1 MWGERLENE
10 RAYVRDLDESLVRR
24 ACAGTIVEIVA
35 DDSVRLDGSSQNVD
49 RRKDVFFARIGPGMV
64 SGRHAH
70 PREGP
75 TAREARATLSP
86 RGARAC
92 WSVSL
97 VSLFVAAPA
106 LADARAEARAHFKA
120 GMAAIAA
127 KNYDEG
133 IVELDAAYAILPH
146 PNVLFNLARAH
157 AEAGH
162 SEKALETYK
171 KYLEGDPPD
180 REDVQKI
187 VAALELRVAQQKAA
201 SEPPVVSPP
210 VAPAPT
216 LAPRPETPCPDPAV
230 PPPVPPPL
238 PKLPENIGKAR
249 TEDVFEETVVTASR
263 GKQSPLDAPNSTAVI
278 TEQDIRLS
286 GITKI
291 PELLRRLAGVDIME
305 VTGGQTEVSIRGFN
319 QRLSNKVL
327 VLVDGRSVYVDLL
340 GATFWQ
346 ALSIG
351 VEDIDRIEVV
361 RGPGSALYGA
371 DAFNGVINIL
381 TKRPGTGKNGVAGG
395 YGTQNAAHGSL
406 WASGRN
412 KGFGWRAAAGYDY
425 LPRWSREVP
434 NGRADVRL
442 GVSDQVESART
453 VRVDIRGTQNI
464 GKDTNIYL
472 GGGLVQ
478 GNLEVLGIGA
488 LNDLMLP
495 NLVATD
501 LTGGVQ
507 SKYFEL
513 RTFWN
518 RFRSDSILNVAYEGQ
533 SLLPS
538 RAEQN
543 IVDNEAQLKAGFDL
557 SPTVHNE
564 LRAGGSYRFKD
575 VNWTFLDRQRTEH
588 HFGIFFHDELSF
600 GKRVTIVG
608 DMRLDYVPYLARFVP
623 SPRGALLFHPT
634 KRSTIRAN
642 VATAFR
648 KPTFLESYLRL
659 PVNLPVAGG
668 TSITEGVR
676 SEDPNFKVGPERILN
691 AELGYRTED
700 TDKIVFDA
708 SAYYNRVSNLMQ
720 LSGARPITVG
730 DIAAGARAFDPQAGQ
745 FPLLIGGFSNQCQ
758 IYNMVGGELSVR
770 TFPLE
775 GLDLYGSYTLN
786 MVNQDESG
794 CTAQDRVAQVIT
806 TDARTSVHKL
816 NAGVQIRT
824 KPGVDG
830 SIDFHFVGG
839 QTWAEQVTN
848 AGAQRIEYQQ
858 FELPAYTLLNAR
870 LGYRFMEDR
879 VEISVAGFNL
889 AGVQHRQHPFG
900 QVVDRRVMG
909 LGTFRF

>member
-1 MWGERLENE
+1 M
-10 RAYVRDLDESLVRR
+10 
-24 ACAGTIVEIVA
+24 
-35 DDSVRLDGSSQNVD
+35 SST
-49 RRKDVFFARIGPGMV
+49 
-64 SGRHAH
+64 AH
-70 PREGP
+70 
-75 TAREARATLSP
+75 
-86 RGARAC
+86 
-92 WSVSL
+92 
-97 VSLFVAAPA
+97 
-106 LADARAEARAHFKA
+106 ADARAEARTHFKA

-127 KNYDEG
+127 KSYDVG
-133 IVELDAAYAILPH
+133 IAELEQAYAILPH
-146 PNVLFNLARAH
+146 PNVLFNIARAH

-162 SEKALETYK
+162 TEKAIDAYK
-171 KYLEGDPPD
+171 KYLEGDSAD
-180 REDVQKI
+180 KEEVQK
-187 VAALELRVAQQKAA
+187 VVAQLEVRLAQEKAA
-201 SEPPVVSPP
+201 AEPPP
-210 VAPAPT
+210 VAPVPAVPVAPK
-216 LAPRPETPCPDPAV
+216 PDVPCPDPKDPVKPEIA
-230 PPPVPPPL
+230 PPPKVVAKPA
-238 PKLPENIGKAR
+238 PKVPENLGTAR

-263 GKQSPLDAPNSTAVI
+263 GKQSPLDAPNSTAII

-291 PELLRRLAGVDIME
+291 PELLRRLAGIDIME

-340 GATFWQ
+340 GATLWQ

-371 DAFNGVINIL
+371 DAFNGVINVI
-381 TKRPGTGKNGVAGG
+381 TKRPGQGKNGVAGG
-395 YGTQNAAHGSL
+395 YGSQNVAHGSL
-406 WASGRN
+406 WASGQN

-442 GVSDQVESART
+442 GVADQVESART
-453 VRVDIRGTQNI
+453 VRIDVRGNQKL
-464 GKDTNIYL
+464 GKDTNVYL

-488 LNDLMLP
+488 LNDLVLP

-501 LTGGVQ
+501 LTGGLT
-507 SKYFEL
+507 SKYLDL

-518 RFRSDSILNVAYEGQ
+518 RFRTDSTLNVAYEGQ

-543 IVDNEAQLKAGFDL
+543 IVDNEAQLKAGFDV
-557 SPTVHNE
+557 TENIRNE

-600 GKRVTIVG
+600 SKKVTIVG
-608 DMRLDYVPYLARFVP
+608 DMRLDYVPYLGRFVP
-623 SPRGALLFHPT
+623 SPRGAVLFHPT
-634 KRSTIRAN
+634 KRSTLRAT

-648 KPTFLESYLRL
+648 KPTFIESYLRL

-676 SEDPNFKVGPERILN
+676 SEDPGFKVGPERIFN
-691 AELGYRTED
+691 AEVGYRTED
-700 TDKIVFDA
+700 SEKIVIDA

-758 IYNMVGGELSVR
+758 LYNTFGGELSVR
-770 TFPLE
+770 TFPVE

-786 MVNQDESG
+786 LTNQDESG
-794 CTAQDRVAQVIT
+794 CTAQDRISQAIT

-816 NAGVQIRT
+816 NAGVQVRT
-824 KPGVDG
+824 KVGIDG
-830 SIDFHFVGG
+830 SVDFHFVGG

-848 AGAQRIEYQQ
+848 AVAQRIEYQQ

-870 LGYRFMEDR
+870 VGYRLMEDR
-879 VEISVAGFNL
+879 AEISVAGFNL
-889 AGVQHRQHPFG
+889 VGVQHRQHPFG
-900 QVVDRRVMG
+900 QLLDRRVMG
-909 LGTFRF
+909 LATFRF

>member
-1 MWGERLENE
+1 M
-10 RAYVRDLDESLVRR
+10 
-24 ACAGTIVEIVA
+24 
-35 DDSVRLDGSSQNVD
+35 SST
-49 RRKDVFFARIGPGMV
+49 
-64 SGRHAH
+64 AH
-70 PREGP
+70 
-75 TAREARATLSP
+75 
-86 RGARAC
+86 
-92 WSVSL
+92 
-97 VSLFVAAPA
+97 
-106 LADARAEARAHFKA
+106 ADARAEARTHFKA

-127 KNYDEG
+127 KSYDVG
-133 IVELDAAYAILPH
+133 IAELEQAYAILPH
-146 PNVLFNLARAH
+146 PNVLFNIARAH

-162 SEKALETYK
+162 TEKAIDAYK
-171 KYLEGDPPD
+171 KYLEGDSAD
-180 REDVQKI
+180 KEEVQK
-187 VAALELRVAQQKAA
+187 VVAQLEVRLAQEKAA
-201 SEPPVVSPP
+201 AEPPP
-210 VAPAPT
+210 VAPVPAVPVAPK
-216 LAPRPETPCPDPAV
+216 PDVPCPDPKDPVKPEIA
-230 PPPVPPPL
+230 PPPKVVAKPA
-238 PKLPENIGKAR
+238 PKVPENLGTAR

-263 GKQSPLDAPNSTAVI
+263 GKQSPLDAPNSTAII

-291 PELLRRLAGVDIME
+291 PELLRRLAGIDIME

-340 GATFWQ
+340 GATLWQ

-371 DAFNGVINIL
+371 DAFNGVINVI
-381 TKRPGTGKNGVAGG
+381 TKRPGQGKNGVAGG
-395 YGTQNAAHGSL
+395 YGSQNVAHGSL
-406 WASGRN
+406 WASGQN

-442 GVSDQVESART
+442 GVADQVESART
-453 VRVDIRGTQNI
+453 VRIDVRGNQKL
-464 GKDTNIYL
+464 GKDTNVYL

-488 LNDLMLP
+488 LNDLVLP

-501 LTGGVQ
+501 LTGGLT
-507 SKYFEL
+507 SKYLDL

-518 RFRSDSILNVAYEGQ
+518 RFRTDSTLNVAYEGQ

-543 IVDNEAQLKAGFDL
+543 IVDNEAQLKAGFDV
-557 SPTVHNE
+557 TENIRNE

-600 GKRVTIVG
+600 SKKVTVVG
-608 DMRLDYVPYLARFVP
+608 DMRLDYVPYLGRFVP
-623 SPRGALLFHPT
+623 SPRGAVLFHPT
-634 KRSTIRAN
+634 KRSTLRAT

-648 KPTFLESYLRL
+648 KPTFIESYLRL

-676 SEDPNFKVGPERILN
+676 SEDPGFKVGPERIFN
-691 AELGYRTED
+691 AEVGYRTED
-700 TDKIVFDA
+700 SEKIVIDA

-758 IYNMVGGELSVR
+758 LYNTFGGELSVR
-770 TFPLE
+770 TFPVE

-786 MVNQDESG
+786 LTNQDESG
-794 CTAQDRVAQVIT
+794 CTAQDRISQAIT

-816 NAGVQIRT
+816 NAGVQVRT
-824 KPGVDG
+824 KVGIDG
-830 SIDFHFVGG
+830 SVDFHFVGG

-848 AGAQRIEYQQ
+848 AVAQRIEYQQ

-870 LGYRFMEDR
+870 VGYRFMEDR
-879 VEISVAGFNL
+879 AEISVAGFNL
-889 AGVQHRQHPFG
+889 VGVQHRQHPFG
-900 QVVDRRVMG
+900 QLLDRRVMG
-909 LGTFRF
+909 LATFRF

>member
-1 MWGERLENE
+1 M
-10 RAYVRDLDESLVRR
+10 VK
-24 ACAGTIVEIVA
+24 
-35 DDSVRLDGSSQNVD
+35 D
-49 RRKDVFFARIGPGMV
+49 RRPER
-64 SGRHAH
+64 SHLR
-70 PREGP
+70 
-75 TAREARATLSP
+75 
-86 RGARAC
+86 RGALA
-92 WSVSL
+92 L
-97 VSLFVAAPA
+97 VVLASMFAARPA

-127 KNYDEG
+127 KSYEQG
-133 IVELDAAYAILPH
+133 IAELEAAYAILPH
-146 PNVLFNLARAH
+146 PNVLFNIARAH

-162 SEKALETYK
+162 TQKALEAYK
-171 KYLEGDPPD
+171 KYLESEPQD
-180 REDVQKI
+180 RDDVAKV
-187 VAALELRVAQQKAA
+187 VATLELRLAQEKAA
-201 SEPPVVSPP
+201 AEPPKVEPKVDP
-210 VAPAPT
+210 VK
-216 LAPRPETPCPDPAV
+216 PETPCPDPKEPAKVV
-230 PPPVPPPL
+230 PPPPPPPPAPL
-238 PKLPENIGKAR
+238 PLPAPKPPDNLKAR

-291 PELLRRLAGVDIME
+291 PELLRRLAGIDIME

-381 TKRPGTGKNGVAGG
+381 TKRPGQGKNGVSGG
-395 YGTQNAAHGSL
+395 YGSQSTAHGSL
-406 WASGRN
+406 WASGQN

-453 VRVDIRGTQNI
+453 VRIDVRGNQKL
-464 GKDTNIYL
+464 GKETNIYL

-478 GNLEVLGIGA
+478 GNLEVLGLGA

-495 NLVATD
+495 NLAATD
-501 LTGGVQ
+501 LTGGLS
-507 SKYFEL
+507 SKYVEL

-518 RFRSDSILNVAYEGQ
+518 RFRSDSVLNVAYEGQ

-543 IVDNEAQLKAGFDL
+543 IVDNEIQLKAGFDV
-557 SPTVHNE
+557 SPTIRNE

-575 VNWTFLDRQRTEH
+575 VNWTFLDKRRTEH
-588 HFGIFFHDELSF
+588 HFGIFFHDELTL
-600 GKRVTIVG
+600 GKTVTVVG

-634 KRSTIRAN
+634 KRSTVRAN

-676 SEDPNFKVGPERILN
+676 SEDPSFKVGPERIFN

-700 TDKIVFDA
+700 SDKIVVDV
-708 SAYYNRVSNLMQ
+708 SGYYNRVSNLMQ

-758 IYNMVGGELSVR
+758 LYNMVGGELSVR
-770 TFPLE
+770 TFPIE

-786 MVNQDESG
+786 VVNQDESG

-806 TDARTSVHKL
+806 TDARTSAHKL
-816 NAGVQIRT
+816 NAGIQVRT
-824 KPGVDG
+824 KIGIDG
-830 SIDFHFVGG
+830 SVDFHFVSA

-848 AGAQRIEYQQ
+848 AAAQRIEYQQ

-879 VEISVAGFNL
+879 AELAVAGFNL

-900 QVVDRRVMG
+900 QLVDRRVMG
-909 LGTFRF
+909 LATFRF

>member
-1 MWGERLENE
+1 MARGVIFRTGLVG
-10 RAYVRDLDESLVRR
+10 RALV
-24 ACAGTIVEIVA
+24 ALAVVGAALGT
-35 DDSVRLDGSSQNVD
+35 
-49 RRKDVFFARIGPGMV
+49 
-64 SGRHAH
+64 
-70 PREGP
+70 
-75 TAREARATLSP
+75 TL
-86 RGARAC
+86 
-92 WSVSL
+92 
-97 VSLFVAAPA
+97 PA
-106 LADARAEARAHFKA
+106 FADARAEARAHFKA

-127 KNYDEG
+127 KDYDRG
-133 IVELDAAYAILPH
+133 ISELEAAYAILPH
-146 PNVLFNLARAH
+146 PNVLFNVARAH

-162 SEKALETYK
+162 DERALEAYK
-171 KYLEGDPPD
+171 KYLEGDPAD
-180 REDVQKI
+180 REDVQKL
-187 VAALELRVAQQKAA
+187 VTALELRIAQAKAA
-201 SEPPVVSPP
+201 AEPPPP
-210 VAPAPT
+210 K
-216 LAPRPETPCPDPAV
+216 PEPKPEVPCPDPKGET
-230 PPPVPPPL
+230 PPPVVVPPKPPPT
-238 PKLPENIGKAR
+238 PPPPPAKPPEDLGKAR
-249 TEDVFEETVVTASR
+249 TEDVFDETVVTASR

-291 PELLRRLAGVDIME
+291 PELLRRLAGIDIME

-381 TKRPGTGKNGVAGG
+381 TKRPGQGKNGVAGG
-395 YGTQNAAHGSL
+395 YGSQSAAHGSL
-406 WASGRN
+406 WASGQN

-442 GVSDQVESART
+442 GVPDQVESART
-453 VRVDIRGTQNI
+453 VRIDLRANQKL
-464 GKDTNIYL
+464 GKETNFYI

-478 GNLEVLGIGA
+478 GNLEVLGLGA
-488 LNDLMLP
+488 LNDLLLP
-495 NLVATD
+495 NTVATD
-501 LTGGVQ
+501 LTAGLS
-507 SKYFEL
+507 SKYVEI

-518 RFRSDSILNVAYEGQ
+518 RFRADSTLNVAYEGQ

-543 IVDNEAQLKAGFDL
+543 IVDNEIQLKSGFDV

-575 VNWTFLDRQRTEH
+575 VNWTFLDQRRTEH
-588 HFGIFFHDELSF
+588 HFGLFLHDELSF
-600 GKRVTIVG
+600 SKSVTVVG
-608 DMRLDYVPYLARFVP
+608 DMRLDYVPYLQRFVP
-623 SPRGALLFHPT
+623 SPRGALLIHPT
-634 KRSTIRAN
+634 RRSTIRGT

-648 KPTFLESYLRL
+648 KPSFLESYLRL
-659 PVNLPVAGG
+659 PVNLPIAGG

-676 SEDPNFKVGPERILN
+676 SDQPDFKVGPERIFN
-691 AELGYRTED
+691 AEIGYLTQD
-700 TDKIVFDA
+700 SDKLVVDVA
-708 SAYYNRVSNLMQ
+708 AYYNRVSNLMQ
-720 LSGARPITVG
+720 LAGARNITVG
-730 DIAAGARAFDPQAGQ
+730 DIAAGTRAFDTQSGQ

-758 IYNMVGGELSVR
+758 LYNMMGGEISVR
-770 TFPLE
+770 TFPVE
-775 GLDLYGSYTLN
+775 GLDIYGSYTLN
-786 MVNQDESG
+786 VVNQDESG

-806 TDARTSVHKL
+806 TDARTSVHKA
-816 NAGVQIRT
+816 NAGVQLRT
-824 KPGVDG
+824 KAGFDG
-830 SIDFHFVGG
+830 SIDFHFVAK

-848 AGAQRIEYQQ
+848 AQAQRIEYQQ

-870 LGYRFMEDR
+870 LGYRFFDDR
-879 VEISVAGFNL
+879 AELAVAGFNL
-889 AGVQHRQHPFG
+889 AGVQHREHPFG
-900 QVVDRRVMG
+900 QLVDRRVMG

>member
-1 MWGERLENE
+1 MANFAWRSRSAL
-10 RAYVRDLDESLVRR
+10 RRVALALAVLSSLAV
-24 ACAGTIVEIVA
+24 
-35 DDSVRLDGSSQNVD
+35 SST
-49 RRKDVFFARIGPGMV
+49 
-64 SGRHAH
+64 AH
-70 PREGP
+70 
-75 TAREARATLSP
+75 
-86 RGARAC
+86 
-92 WSVSL
+92 
-97 VSLFVAAPA
+97 
-106 LADARAEARAHFKA
+106 ADARAEARTHFKA

-127 KNYDEG
+127 KSYDVG
-133 IVELDAAYAILPH
+133 IAELEQAYAILPH
-146 PNVLFNLARAH
+146 PNVLFNIARAH

-162 SEKALETYK
+162 TEKAIDAYK
-171 KYLEGDPPD
+171 KYLEGDSAD
-180 REDVQKI
+180 KEEVQK
-187 VAALELRVAQQKAA
+187 VVAQLEVRLAQEKAA
-201 SEPPVVSPP
+201 AEPPP
-210 VAPAPT
+210 VAPVPAVPVAPK
-216 LAPRPETPCPDPAV
+216 PDVPCPDPKDPVKPEIA
-230 PPPVPPPL
+230 PPPKVVAKPA
-238 PKLPENIGKAR
+238 PKVPENLGTAR

-263 GKQSPLDAPNSTAVI
+263 GKQSPLDAPNSTAII

-291 PELLRRLAGVDIME
+291 PELLRRLAGIDIME

-340 GATFWQ
+340 GATLWQ

-371 DAFNGVINIL
+371 DAFNGVINVI
-381 TKRPGTGKNGVAGG
+381 TKRPGQGKNGVAGG
-395 YGTQNAAHGSL
+395 YGSQNVAHGSL
-406 WASGRN
+406 WASGQN

-442 GVSDQVESART
+442 GVADQVESART
-453 VRVDIRGTQNI
+453 VRIDVRGNQKL
-464 GKDTNIYL
+464 GKDTNVYL

-488 LNDLMLP
+488 LNDLVLP

-501 LTGGVQ
+501 LTGGLT
-507 SKYFEL
+507 SKYL
-513 RTFWN
+513 DVRTFWN
-518 RFRSDSILNVAYEGQ
+518 RFRTDSTLNVAYEGQ

-543 IVDNEAQLKAGFDL
+543 IVDNEAQLKAGFDV
-557 SPTVHNE
+557 TENIRNE

-600 GKRVTIVG
+600 SKKVTIVG
-608 DMRLDYVPYLARFVP
+608 DMRLDYVPYLGRFVP
-623 SPRGALLFHPT
+623 SPRGAVLFHPT
-634 KRSTIRAN
+634 KRSTLRAT

-648 KPTFLESYLRL
+648 KPTFIESYLRL

-676 SEDPNFKVGPERILN
+676 SEDPGFKVGPERIFN
-691 AELGYRTED
+691 AEVGYRTED
-700 TDKIVFDA
+700 SEKIVIDA

-758 IYNMVGGELSVR
+758 LYNTFGGELSVR
-770 TFPLE
+770 TFPVE

-786 MVNQDESG
+786 LTNQDESG
-794 CTAQDRVAQVIT
+794 CTAQDRISQAIT

-816 NAGVQIRT
+816 NAGVQVRT
-824 KPGVDG
+824 KVGIDG
-830 SIDFHFVGG
+830 SVDFHFVGG

-848 AGAQRIEYQQ
+848 AVAQRIEYQQ

-870 LGYRFMEDR
+870 VGYRFMEDR
-879 VEISVAGFNL
+879 AEISVAGFNL
-889 AGVQHRQHPFG
+889 VGVQHRQHPFG
-900 QVVDRRVMG
+900 QLLDRRVMG
-909 LGTFRF
+909 LATFRF

>member
-1 MWGERLENE
+1 MVTSKW
-10 RAYVRDLDESLVRR
+10 RDSSPVRR
-24 ACAGTIVEIVA
+24 A
-35 DDSVRLDGSSQNVD
+35 L
-49 RRKDVFFARIGPGMV
+49 FALV
-64 SGRHAH
+64 LASGL
-70 PREGP
+70 
-75 TAREARATLSP
+75 ATPS
-86 RGARAC
+86 A
-92 WSVSL
+92 
-97 VSLFVAAPA
+97 A

-127 KNYDEG
+127 KSYEKG
-133 IVELDAAYAILPH
+133 IAELEAAYAILPH
-146 PNVLFNLARAH
+146 PNVLFNIARAH

-162 SEKALETYK
+162 TEKAVEAYR

-180 REDVQKI
+180 RDEVQK
-187 VAALELRVAQQKAA
+187 VLAPLEARLAQERAAA
-201 SEPPVVSPP
+201 EP
-210 VAPAPT
+210 APAP
-216 LAPRPETPCPDPAV
+216 APVPKPEAPCPDPKEPASPPKV
-230 PPPVPPPL
+230 EPPKPEPKKPTPPPKVAEPVVA
-238 PKLPENIGKAR
+238 AR

-291 PELLRRLAGVDIME
+291 PELLRRLAGVDIMQ

-371 DAFNGVINIL
+371 DAFNGVVNIL
-381 TKRPGTGKNGVAGG
+381 TKRPGQGKNGVSGG
-395 YGTQNAAHGSL
+395 FGSQSTAHGSL
-406 WASGRN
+406 WASGQN

-453 VRVDIRGTQNI
+453 VRVDLRGNQKL
-464 GKDTNIYL
+464 GKDTNVYL

-495 NLVATD
+495 NLVSTD
-501 LTGGVQ
+501 LTGGLT
-507 SKYFEL
+507 SKYVDV

-518 RFRSDSILNVAYEGQ
+518 RFRTDSVLNVAYEGQ

-543 IVDNEAQLKAGFDL
+543 IVDNEAQVKAGFD
-557 SPTVHNE
+557 VAEGVRNE

-575 VNWTFLDRQRTEH
+575 VDWTFLDRQRTEH
-588 HFGIFFHDELSF
+588 HFGMFFHDELSF
-600 GKRVTIVG
+600 GKRVTVVG

-623 SPRGALLFHPT
+623 SPRGAILVHPT
-634 KRSTIRAN
+634 KRSTLRAT

-676 SEDPNFKVGPERILN
+676 SEDPNFKVGPERIFN

-700 TDKIVFDA
+700 SDKVVVDV

-730 DIAAGARAFDPQAGQ
+730 DIQSGARAFDPQAGQ

-758 IYNMVGGELSVR
+758 LYDTVGGELSVR
-770 TFPLE
+770 TFPVE

-786 MVNQDESG
+786 VASQDESG
-794 CTAQDRVAQVIT
+794 CSAQDRIAQVIT

-816 NAGVQIRT
+816 NAGVQVRT
-824 KPGVDG
+824 KVGIDG
-830 SIDFHFVGG
+830 SVDFHLVGP

-848 AGAQRIEYQQ
+848 ASAQRIEYQQ
-858 FELPAYTLLNAR
+858 FDLPAYTLLNAR
-870 LGYRFMEDR
+870 VGYRFMEDR
-879 VEISVAGFNL
+879 AELAVAGFNL
-889 AGVQHRQHPFG
+889 VGVQHRQHPFG
-900 QVVDRRVMG
+900 QLLDRRVMG
-909 LGTFRF
+909 LATFRF

>member
-1 MWGERLENE
+1 MANFAWRSRSAL
-10 RAYVRDLDESLVRR
+10 RRVALALAVLSSLAV
-24 ACAGTIVEIVA
+24 
-35 DDSVRLDGSSQNVD
+35 SST
-49 RRKDVFFARIGPGMV
+49 
-64 SGRHAH
+64 AH
-70 PREGP
+70 
-75 TAREARATLSP
+75 
-86 RGARAC
+86 
-92 WSVSL
+92 
-97 VSLFVAAPA
+97 
-106 LADARAEARAHFKA
+106 ADARAEARTHFKA

-127 KNYDEG
+127 KSYDVG
-133 IVELDAAYAILPH
+133 IAELEQAYAILPH
-146 PNVLFNLARAH
+146 PNVLFNIARAH

-162 SEKALETYK
+162 TEKAIDAYK
-171 KYLEGDPPD
+171 KYLEGDSAD
-180 REDVQKI
+180 KEEVQK
-187 VAALELRVAQQKAA
+187 VVAQLEVRLAQEKAA
-201 SEPPVVSPP
+201 AEPPP
-210 VAPAPT
+210 VAPVPAVPVAPK
-216 LAPRPETPCPDPAV
+216 PDVPCPDPKDPVKPEIA
-230 PPPVPPPL
+230 PPPKVVAKPA
-238 PKLPENIGKAR
+238 PKVPENLGTAR

-263 GKQSPLDAPNSTAVI
+263 GKQSPLDAPNSTAII

-291 PELLRRLAGVDIME
+291 PELLRRLAGIDIME

-340 GATFWQ
+340 GATLWQ

-371 DAFNGVINIL
+371 DAFNGVINVI
-381 TKRPGTGKNGVAGG
+381 TKRPGQGKNGVAGG
-395 YGTQNAAHGSL
+395 YGSQNVAHGSL
-406 WASGRN
+406 WASGQN

-442 GVSDQVESART
+442 GVADQVESART
-453 VRVDIRGTQNI
+453 VRIDVRGNQKL
-464 GKDTNIYL
+464 GKDTNVYL

-488 LNDLMLP
+488 LNDLVLP

-501 LTGGVQ
+501 LTGGLT
-507 SKYFEL
+507 SKYLDL

-518 RFRSDSILNVAYEGQ
+518 RFRTDSTLNVAYEGQ

-543 IVDNEAQLKAGFDL
+543 IVDNEAQLKAGFDV
-557 SPTVHNE
+557 TENIRNE

-600 GKRVTIVG
+600 SKKVTIVG
-608 DMRLDYVPYLARFVP
+608 DMRLDYVPYLGRFVP
-623 SPRGALLFHPT
+623 SPRGAVLFHPT
-634 KRSTIRAN
+634 KRSTLRAT

-648 KPTFLESYLRL
+648 KPTFIESYLRL

-676 SEDPNFKVGPERILN
+676 SEDPGFKVGPERIFN
-691 AELGYRTED
+691 AEVGYRTED
-700 TDKIVFDA
+700 SEKIVIDA

-758 IYNMVGGELSVR
+758 LYNTFGGELSVR
-770 TFPLE
+770 TFPVE

-786 MVNQDESG
+786 LTNQDESG
-794 CTAQDRVAQVIT
+794 CTAQDRISQAIT

-816 NAGVQIRT
+816 NAGVQVRT
-824 KPGVDG
+824 KVGIDG
-830 SIDFHFVGG
+830 SVDFHFVGG

-848 AGAQRIEYQQ
+848 AVAQRIEYQQ

-870 LGYRFMEDR
+870 VGYRFMEDR
-879 VEISVAGFNL
+879 AEISVAGFNL
-889 AGVQHRQHPFG
+889 VGVQHRQHPFG
-900 QVVDRRVMG
+900 QLLDRRVMG
-909 LGTFRF
+909 LATFRF

>member
-1 MWGERLENE
+1 MADSAWRIRSVL
-10 RAYVRDLDESLVRR
+10 RR
-24 ACAGTIVEIVA
+24 AVLALGVLGSLAIV
-35 DDSVRLDGSSQNVD
+35 ST
-49 RRKDVFFARIGPGMV
+49 
-64 SGRHAH
+64 AH
-70 PREGP
+70 
-75 TAREARATLSP
+75 
-86 RGARAC
+86 
-92 WSVSL
+92 
-97 VSLFVAAPA
+97 
-106 LADARAEARAHFKA
+106 ADARAEARAHFKA

-127 KNYDEG
+127 KSYDVG
-133 IVELDAAYAILPH
+133 IAELEQAYTILPH
-146 PNVLFNLARAH
+146 PNVLFNIARAH

-162 SEKALETYK
+162 TEKALEAYK
-171 KYLEGDPPD
+171 KYLEGDPAD
-180 REDVQKI
+180 KDDVQKV
-187 VAALELRVAQQKAA
+187 VAQLELRLAQEKAPA
-201 SEPPVVSPP
+201 EPP
-210 VAPAPT
+210 PAPV
-216 LAPRPETPCPDPAV
+216 PVPVKPETPCPDPKEPVKPPEPA
-230 PPPVPPPL
+230 PPPKVLPPP
-238 PKLPENIGKAR
+238 PKVPENLGTAR

-263 GKQSPLDAPNSTAVI
+263 GKQSPLDAPNSTAII

-291 PELLRRLAGVDIME
+291 PELLRRLAGIDIME

-340 GATFWQ
+340 GATLWQ
-346 ALSIG
+346 GLSIG

-381 TKRPGTGKNGVAGG
+381 TKRPGQGKNGVAGG
-395 YGTQNAAHGSL
+395 YGSQNIAHGSL
-406 WASGRN
+406 WASGQN

-442 GVSDQVESART
+442 GVADQVESART
-453 VRVDIRGTQNI
+453 VRIDVRGNQKL
-464 GKDTNIYL
+464 GKDTNVYL

-488 LNDLMLP
+488 LNDLVLP
-495 NLVATD
+495 NLVTTD
-501 LTGGVQ
+501 LTGGLT
-507 SKYFEL
+507 SKYIDV

-518 RFRSDSILNVAYEGQ
+518 RFRTDSVLNVAYEGQ

-543 IVDNEAQLKAGFDL
+543 IVDNEAQLHAGFDVT
-557 SPTVHNE
+557 PTVHNE
-564 LRAGGSYRFKD
+564 IRAGGSYRFKD

-588 HFGIFFHDELSF
+588 HFGIFLHDELSF
-600 GKRVTIVG
+600 SKRVTVVG
-608 DMRLDYVPYLARFVP
+608 DMRLDYVPYLGRFVP
-623 SPRGALLFHPT
+623 SPRGAVLFHPT

-676 SEDPNFKVGPERILN
+676 SEDPGFKVGPERIFN

-700 TDKIVFDA
+700 SEKIVIDV

-758 IYNMVGGELSVR
+758 LYDTLGGEVSVR
-770 TFPLE
+770 TFPVE

-786 MVNQDESG
+786 HTSQDESG
-794 CTAQDRVAQVIT
+794 CTAQDRISQAIT

-816 NAGVQIRT
+816 NAGVQLRT
-824 KPGVDG
+824 KIGIDG

-848 AGAQRIEYQQ
+848 AAAQRIEYQQ

-870 LGYRFMEDR
+870 LGYRFFDDR
-879 VEISVAGFNL
+879 AELSVVGWNL
-889 AGVQHRQHPFG
+889 VGVQHRQHPFG
-900 QVVDRRVMG
+900 QLLDRRVMG
-909 LGTFRF
+909 LATFRF

>member
-1 MWGERLENE
+1 M
-10 RAYVRDLDESLVRR
+10 
-24 ACAGTIVEIVA
+24 
-35 DDSVRLDGSSQNVD
+35 SST
-49 RRKDVFFARIGPGMV
+49 
-64 SGRHAH
+64 AH
-70 PREGP
+70 
-75 TAREARATLSP
+75 
-86 RGARAC
+86 
-92 WSVSL
+92 
-97 VSLFVAAPA
+97 
-106 LADARAEARAHFKA
+106 ADARAEARTHFKA

-127 KNYDEG
+127 KSYDVG
-133 IVELDAAYAILPH
+133 IAELEQAYAILPH
-146 PNVLFNLARAH
+146 PNVLFNIARAH

-162 SEKALETYK
+162 TEKAIDAYK
-171 KYLEGDPPD
+171 KYLEGDSAD
-180 REDVQKI
+180 KEEVQK
-187 VAALELRVAQQKAA
+187 VVAQLEVRLAQEKAA
-201 SEPPVVSPP
+201 AEPPP
-210 VAPAPT
+210 VAPVPAVPVAPK
-216 LAPRPETPCPDPAV
+216 PDVPCPDPKDPVKPEIA
-230 PPPVPPPL
+230 PPPKVVAKPA
-238 PKLPENIGKAR
+238 PKVPENLGTAR

-263 GKQSPLDAPNSTAVI
+263 GKQSPLDAPNSTAII

-291 PELLRRLAGVDIME
+291 PELLRRLAGIDIME

-340 GATFWQ
+340 GATLWQ

-371 DAFNGVINIL
+371 DAFNGVINVI
-381 TKRPGTGKNGVAGG
+381 TKRPGQGKNGVAGG
-395 YGTQNAAHGSL
+395 YGSQNVAHGSL
-406 WASGRN
+406 WASGQN

-442 GVSDQVESART
+442 GVADQVESART
-453 VRVDIRGTQNI
+453 VRIDVRGNQKL
-464 GKDTNIYL
+464 GKDTNVYL

-488 LNDLMLP
+488 LNDLVLP

-501 LTGGVQ
+501 LTGGLT
-507 SKYFEL
+507 SKYLDL

-518 RFRSDSILNVAYEGQ
+518 RFRTDSTLNVAYEGQ

-543 IVDNEAQLKAGFDL
+543 IVDNEAQLKAGFDV
-557 SPTVHNE
+557 TENIRNE

-600 GKRVTIVG
+600 SKKVTIVG
-608 DMRLDYVPYLARFVP
+608 DMRLDYVPYLGRFVP
-623 SPRGALLFHPT
+623 SPRGAVLFHPT
-634 KRSTIRAN
+634 KRSTLRAT

-648 KPTFLESYLRL
+648 KPTFIESYLRL

-676 SEDPNFKVGPERILN
+676 SEDPGFKVGPERIFN
-691 AELGYRTED
+691 SEVGYRTED
-700 TDKIVFDA
+700 SEKIVIDA

-758 IYNMVGGELSVR
+758 LYNTFGGELSVR
-770 TFPLE
+770 TFPVE

-786 MVNQDESG
+786 LTNQDESG
-794 CTAQDRVAQVIT
+794 CTAQDRISQAIT

-816 NAGVQIRT
+816 NAGVQVRT
-824 KPGVDG
+824 KVGIDG
-830 SIDFHFVGG
+830 SVDFHFVGG

-848 AGAQRIEYQQ
+848 AVAQRIEYQQ

-870 LGYRFMEDR
+870 VGYRFMEDR
-879 VEISVAGFNL
+879 AEISVAGFNL
-889 AGVQHRQHPFG
+889 VGVQHRQHPFG
-900 QVVDRRVMG
+900 QLLDRRVMG
-909 LGTFRF
+909 LATFRF